1 MSLQEDF
8 SQSDLDVKGYI
19 RCIWTETEL
28 EGDNFSELD
37 YFDDFETLKPIL
49 VDLIEN
55 KMAGI
60 TPFRK
65 NMYRAFLAKLE
76 NTQEQRDAFDQ
87 WLRELNAYID
97 LDNEKRDYIAK
108 YMTRILRG
116 DLCNIH
122 RTPQEAL
129 TILKAH
135 RASVWDQYKLQLE
148 NLCTSMGVN

>member
-1 MSLQEDF
+1 MSLQDDF
-8 SQSDLDVKGYI
+8 LKSGLDVKSYI
-19 RCIWTETEL
+19 RLIWTETEL

-37 YFDDFETLKPIL
+37 FFDDFETLKPIL
-49 VDLIEN
+49 VDLIEH
-55 KMAGI
+55 MPEV
-60 TPFRK
+60 TTFRK

-76 NTQEQRDAFDQ
+76 DTQEQRDSFEQ
-87 WLRELNAYID
+87 WLHELNAYIE
-97 LDNEKRDYIAK
+97 LDNEKRDYIAV

-116 DLCNIH
+116 ELCNIH

-135 RASVWDQYKLQLE
+135 RASVWEQYKLQLE